1 MFTLIDTLYTI
12 VSILLTP
19 IVLILI
25 LSILTFFIAKKKSIK
40 LIIALIIIIL
50 YGCSSGLITKPLL
63 NNLQT
68 YKPVTNKIIDSNDA
82 IILLG
87 AGVDNNDYGITP
99 TLLADSRILET
110 IRIYNVAKKHNVEYK
125 IIVSGGD
132 VKAYGKSEAEVY
144 AKILEKSGIPAKDII
159 LENKSL
165 NTYQNAGYTKEI
177 IKDLPYDKYLLVTSG
192 IHMKR
197 SLLYFKSFSINVI
210 PASSDDPKPLLWI
223 PISYNLTLMDFAIHE
238 YFSIGRFYLY
248 NYLNMNSSQIF
259 DKSGQ

>member
-12 VSILLTP
+12 VSILLMP

-25 LSILTFFIAKKKSIK
+25 LSILSFFIAKKKGFKI
-40 LIIALIIIIL
+40 LIALIIVIL
-50 YGCSSGLITKPLL
+50 YVCSSGIITKPLL
-63 NNLQT
+63 NSLQT
-68 YKPVTNKIIDSNDA
+68 YKPVTSKIIDSNNA

-87 AGVDNNDYGITP
+87 AGIDNNDYGITP

-110 IRIYNVAKKHNVEYK
+110 IRIYNIAKKHKEKYK
-125 IIVSGGD
+125 IIISGGD
-132 VKAYGKSEAEVY
+132 VKGYGKSEAETY
-144 AKILEKSGIPAKDII
+144 AKILKESGIPAKDII

-177 IKDLPYDKYLLVTSG
+177 IKDLPYDNYLLVTSG

-197 SLLYFKSFSINVI
+197 SLLYFKSFNINVI
-210 PASSDDPKPLLWI
+210 PAISDDPKPLLWI
-223 PISYNLTLMDFAIHE
+223 PVSYNLTLMDFAMHE

-248 NYLNMNSSQIF
+248 NYLNMNSSKIF
-259 DKSGQ
+259 NKSGQ